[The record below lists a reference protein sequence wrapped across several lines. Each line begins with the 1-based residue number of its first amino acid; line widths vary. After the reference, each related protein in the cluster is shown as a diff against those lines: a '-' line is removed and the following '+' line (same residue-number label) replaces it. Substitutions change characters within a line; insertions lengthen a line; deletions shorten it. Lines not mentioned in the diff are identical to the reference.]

1 MRKMLCHI
9 RAEVNAIS
17 TDIFVAPGGGAVE
30 EWRRKVAETLDGPA
44 DRAGAGVL
52 QTKCTSPYV
61 HSTRANTHKY
71 THIFL

>member
-9 RAEVNAIS
+9 RAKVNAMS

-30 EWRRKVAETLDGPA
+30 EWRRKVAQTLDGPA

-52 QTKCTSPYV
+52 SPCV
-61 HSTRANTHKY
+61 HLTRANTHRY
-71 THIFL
+71 THMFLKMACT